1 MRPVARRMPK
11 SNEGLT
17 MGVVDRSAAGHTGAM
32 INLKNLL
39 AHKLDAPFG
48 ACSPPVP
55 APLPCQPPVR
65 PLDDT
70 DRNARNPTL

>member
-48 ACSPPVP
+48 ACPNTPRSCPHAP
-55 APLPCQPPVR
+55 AESGY
-65 PLDDT
+65 
-70 DRNARNPTL
+70 